1 MQVAGL
7 IVGLGN
13 PGKEYEN
20 TRHNLGFMAV
30 DHLMDDARR
39 FTADACTSLS
49 TGKGKY
55 QLWKCL
61 PGGLRSPWLVAKPQT
76 YMNLSGEAVGHI
88 CNFYNLD
95 AEQVLVVHD
104 ELDLPLGRMKFKT
117 GGGLA
122 GHNGLKSIAQH
133 LGTRDFHRLR
143 LGIGKPEH
151 ANTAGY
157 VLSKFSGEEP
167 RLVGDVL
174 DGALRGMLA
183 FIERGPADAI
193 ALVNAFGTAAS

>member
-1 MQVAGL
+1 MQAAGL

-39 FTADACTSLS
+39 FNSDAVSPLS
-49 TGKGKY
+49 TGKKKY
-55 QLWKCL
+55 LLWKCM
-61 PGGLRSPWLVAKPQT
+61 PGGLRSTWLVAKPQT

-88 CNFYNLD
+88 CGFYNLD
-95 AEQVLVVHD
+95 PEQVVVVHD
-104 ELDLPLGRMKFKT
+104 ELDLPLGRMRFKT

-151 ANTAGY
+151 ANTSGY
-157 VLSKFSGEEP
+157 VLSRFAGEEV
-167 RLVGDVL
+167 RTVEQVL
-174 DGALRGMLA
+174 DGALKGMLA
-183 FIERGPADAI
+183 FIEKGAAE
-193 ALVNAFGTAAS
+193 AVHVVNAFDACPK